1 MWINADNHKMECWVC
16 YICQDSDLKNLQ
28 GVLTKCVFESQHKQ
42 LFEKEVEKEEEN
54 YLGKQLV
61 AD

>member
-1 MWINADNHKMECWVC
+1 MC